1 MPDGFGEVRR
11 LAADLRGASAQA
23 SKLADLA
30 VRKAAFDVEAKAKQ
44 YAPVDTGFLRN
55 SIGTDFAPGRAVIG
69 PTAHYGA
76 FVEFGTARQQ
86 AQPYMTPAA
95 DAATVWLGQALA
107 NAGVDL
113 ITKGG

>member
-1 MPDGFGEVRR
+1 MADGFREVRR

-23 SKLADLA
+23 SELADLA
-30 VRKAAFDVEAKAKQ
+30 IRKAGFDVEAKAKK
-44 YAPVDTGFLRN
+44 YAPVKTGFLRD

-76 FVEFGTARQQ
+76 HVEYGTKKQK

-95 DAATVWLGQALA
+95 DAATVWLGKALTK
-107 NAGVDL
+107 AGVDL